1 MDKNTELTLRR
12 NRSIQAVIRDGFRL
26 YGQYFSR
33 LLRSSWIQAII
44 YALVTGLSMAYFFT
58 YLLPPLMSDYHISSK
73 LLIWLGT
80 IVAFLI
86 AAILFAFAGG
96 VAPLHDHS
104 LTDNIR
110 RPQHWW
116 GRWPWK
122 LTFKGLTKLPRMLWK
137 AIRSHQLGTL
147 IVVSLIMLLLVIIV
161 MLLLMMPAVIMGIA
175 NVEAAAGWAAGDE
188 VDMPDNLF
196 MLNFA
201 IFSVCGFLQAYIHL
215 TTLFPLYYI
224 WGNVLMKNKK

>member
-12 NRSIQAVIRDGFRL
+12 NRSIQAVIRDGYRL
-26 YGQYFSR
+26 YSKFFSR

-44 YALVTGLSMAYFFT
+44 YALATGLSMAYFFT

-80 IVAFLI
+80 FVAFLI
-86 AAILFAFAGG
+86 AAVLLAFAGG
-96 VAPLHDHS
+96 VAPLHEHS

-110 RPQHWW
+110 SPQRWW

-122 LTFKGLTKLPRMLWK
+122 LTFKGITKLPRMLWK
-137 AIRSHQLGTL
+137 AVRSHQLGTL
-147 IVVSLIMLLLVIIV
+147 IVVSLIMLLLVVVV
-161 MLLLMMPAVIMGIA
+161 MLLLMMPAVILGIA

-196 MLNFA
+196 LLNFA
-201 IFSVCGFLQAYIHL
+201 IFSACGFLQAYIHL
-215 TTLFPLYYI
+215 STLFPFYYI
-224 WGNVLMKNKK
+224 WGNVLLKNEK

>member
-1 MDKNTELTLRR
+1 
-12 NRSIQAVIRDGFRL
+12 
-26 YGQYFSR
+26 
-33 LLRSSWIQAII
+33 
-44 YALVTGLSMAYFFT
+44 
-58 YLLPPLMSDYHISSK
+58 
-73 LLIWLGT
+73 
-80 IVAFLI
+80 
-86 AAILFAFAGG
+86 
-96 VAPLHDHS
+96 
-104 LTDNIR
+104 
-110 RPQHWW
+110 
-116 GRWPWK
+116 
-122 LTFKGLTKLPRMLWK
+122 MLWK

-147 IVVSLIMLLLVIIV
+147 IVVSLIMLLLVVIV